1 MWATRPIGT
10 ILRVFR
16 LVSGHQ
22 GDKGGE
28 EGGDKGGE
36 KEGDTGGEKEGDTG
50 GEKEGD
56 TGGEKEGDTGGEKE
70 GAGSKDAPRQPPTTQ
85 EG

>member
-1 MWATRPIGT
+1 MGMCRVWGT
-10 ILRVFR
+10 PSMSLGRRGAGGTGSQVTV
-16 LVSGHQ
+16 LGDSDEELDP

-28 EGGDKGGE
+28 AGGDKGGE
-36 KEGDTGGEKEGDTG
+36 KEGDTGGEKG
-50 GEKEGD
+50 
-56 TGGEKEGDTGGEKE
+56 